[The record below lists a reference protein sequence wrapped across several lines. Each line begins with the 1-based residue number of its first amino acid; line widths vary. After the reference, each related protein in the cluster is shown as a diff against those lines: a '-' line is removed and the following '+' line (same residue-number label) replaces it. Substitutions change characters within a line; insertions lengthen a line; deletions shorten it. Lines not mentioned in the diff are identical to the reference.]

1 MSRPLQ
7 TGQVPPPED
16 LLAALVRAET
26 VTPRVKPALDI
37 LEPLF
42 AGAGFSVDRLRFQA
56 PGTEAVENLFAA
68 FGRGK
73 RHLTFAGHVDV
84 VPSGPPEEWRHPP
97 FAATVED
104 GVMYGRGA
112 IDMKSGLVAM
122 VNATFRFLARRGADF
137 DGRISFL
144 ITGDEE
150 GPSVNGTG
158 ALLAWAA
165 ERGERFSAGIVGEP
179 SSAET
184 VGDQIRIGRR
194 GSYSATLIVEGVQ
207 GHAAYPERAEN
218 PIRGLTE
225 LLHTLLVSPLDNG
238 TANFQP
244 STFEVVGV
252 EGGDAWNVIPG
263 EARARINSRYNDTW
277 TQASLHAEL
286 LARLGK
292 AAAVPRLQQKPIRFR
307 LEAEPSPS
315 DVFLT
320 TDETLIG
327 LLSDV
332 VERVTG
338 FRPAR
343 STGGG
348 TSDGRF
354 IKDYCPVVEFG
365 LVGKTMHQIDECV
378 PLADLE
384 KAAAVYEAFLEAYF
398 PVHG

>member
-1 MSRPLQ
+1 MSAAPQ
-7 TGQVPPPED
+7 GSAITPAVE

-26 VTPRVKPALDI
+26 VTPYAKPALDI
-37 LEPLF
+37 LQALF
-42 AGAGFSVDRLRFQA
+42 ERAGFSVDRPVFQA

-68 FGRGK
+68 SGTGP

-84 VPSGPPEEWRHPP
+84 VPAGPVEKWRHPP
-97 FAATVED
+97 FAATIED
-104 GVMYGRGA
+104 GILYGRGA
-112 IDMKSGLVAM
+112 IDMKSGIVAM
-122 VNATFRFLARRGADF
+122 AIAALHFLERRGSGF

-150 GPSVNGTG
+150 GPSINGTG
-158 ALLAWAA
+158 ALLAWAT

-184 VGDQIRIGRR
+184 LGDQIRIGRR
-194 GSYSATLIVEGVQ
+194 GSYSATLIVDGVQ

-225 LLHTLLVSPLDNG
+225 LLHALMATPLD
-238 TANFQP
+238 TATENFLP
-244 STFEVVGV
+244 STFEIVGL
-252 EGGDAWNVIPG
+252 EAGSAWNIIPG
-263 EARARINSRYNDTW
+263 EARARLNSRYNDTW
-277 TQASLHAEL
+277 TQASLHEEL
-286 LARLGK
+286 LRRLGE
-292 AAAVPRLQQKPIRFR
+292 AAASPRLTDKPIRFR
-307 LEAEPSPS
+307 LEVEPSPS

-320 TDETLIG
+320 TDEALISM
-327 LLSDV
+327 LSDA

-338 FRPAR
+338 LRPAR

-365 LVGKTMHQIDECV
+365 LVGKSMHQIDECV
-378 PLADLE
+378 PLADIE
-384 KAAAVYEAFLEAYF
+384 TAAKVYEAFLESYF
-398 PVHG
+398 PHHG

>member
-1 MSRPLQ
+1 MSATPQ
-7 TGQVPPPED
+7 GSAITPAAE
-16 LLAALVRAET
+16 LLVALVRAET
-26 VTPRVKPALDI
+26 VTPHARPALDI
-37 LEPLF
+37 LQTVFER
-42 AGAGFSVDRLRFQA
+42 AGFSVDRPVFEA

-68 FGRGK
+68 SGAGA

-84 VPSGPPEEWRHPP
+84 VPAGPAEKWRHPP
-97 FAATVED
+97 FAATIED
-104 GVMYGRGA
+104 GILYGRGA
-112 IDMKSGLVAM
+112 IDMKSGIVAM
-122 VNATFRFLARRGADF
+122 MTAALRFLERRGSGF

-179 SSAET
+179 SSAEIL
-184 VGDQIRIGRR
+184 GDQIRIGRR

-225 LLHTLLVSPLDNG
+225 LLHALQATPLDAA
-238 TANFQP
+238 TENFLP
-244 STFEVVGV
+244 STFEIVGL
-252 EGGDAWNVIPG
+252 EAGSAWNVIPG
-263 EARARINSRYNDTW
+263 EARARLNSRYNDNW
-277 TQASLHAEL
+277 TQASLHEEL
-286 LARLGK
+286 VRRLDK
-292 AAAVPRLQQKPIRFR
+292 AAASPRLSDRPIRFR

-320 TDETLIG
+320 TDEALIAM
-327 LLSDV
+327 LSDA

-338 FRPAR
+338 RRPAR

-365 LVGKTMHQIDECV
+365 LVGKSMHQIDECV
-378 PLADLE
+378 PLADIE
-384 KAAAVYEAFLEAYF
+384 IAAKVYEAFLEAYF
-398 PVHG
+398 PPHG